1 MGLSAHCQTP
11 TGRDIIDRLIT
22 LWEDGRVEF
31 AVTTDGQRH
40 AVRQREVCSAVPPFV
55 IITSTFGS
63 RCVYG
68 KNSATRASAGMR
80 GGAGVRPV
88 VDPVMTSM
96 PASARSVGVISQ
108 DKSLLST
115 VPCVASTTGLS
126 ESGSDHQKDGPNVS
140 GGVGMAEPTRLTTPG
155 GRSHWTPRFPGRA
168 RCGDA
173 RRGGGRRAG
182 VRPGARGSV
191 VGGGVGSARHTRLGP
206 VRHRPWLRCDRPSR
220 CRIGK
225 PGGGVRP
232 ASACVASL
240 WPHG

>member
-1 MGLSAHCQTP
+1 LSAHCQTP

-140 GGVGMAEPTRLTTPG
+140 GGVGMAEPMRLTTPG
-155 GRSHWTPRFPGRA
+155 GRSL
-168 RCGDA
+168 DA
-173 RRGGGRRAG
+173 T
-182 VRPGARGSV
+182 VPWSRP
-191 VGGGVGSARHTRLGP
+191 
-206 VRHRPWLRCDRPSR
+206 LR
-220 CRIGK
+220 
-225 PGGGVRP
+225 
-232 ASACVASL
+232 
-240 WPHG
+240 